1 LEFRDCPEP
10 PFVVLVTDS
19 VEVVVG
25 GTVVVD
31 MVNVTVAIEV
41 AATVVVEVVEAAA
54 GPNDAVCGVE
64 TRPPETVTIA
74 RAKRMPAAS
83 PMPKRFPSIMAYPL

>member
-1 LEFRDCPEP
+1 VIDA
-10 PFVVLVTDS
+10 
-19 VEVVVG
+19 VEVAVW

-31 MVNVTVAIEV
+31 MVDVAVAIEV
-41 AATVVVEVVEAAA
+41 AVTVVVEVVEAAA
-54 GPNDAVCGVE
+54 GPNDAVNGVE

-83 PMPKRFPSIMAYPL
+83 PMPKRFPSIMACPLWAGR